1 MLSEQTIF
9 VLKTLFVKLKELL
22 PNHKNFTLHTV
33 RLVVANKVS
42 IERPHWVEDFRLK
55 GEERWGWTF
64 HLSLCAEGTSI
75 SLWNKDS
82 NKITDLNIPFHS
94 VLLTRS
100 DVTKVGWGGK
110 AGNMILQGHLFSNP
124 MIQGWKDQVKVY
136 SEDKTQ

>member
-1 MLSEQTIF
+1 MLSEHTVF
-9 VLKTLFVKLKELL
+9 VLKTLFVNLKELL
-22 PNHKNFTLHTV
+22 PNPDIFTLHTL

-55 GEERWGWTF
+55 GEELWGWTF

-82 NKITDLNIPFHS
+82 NKITDLNILFGS

-100 DVTKVGWGGK
+100 DITKVGWDGSP
-110 AGNMILQGHLFSNP
+110 GNMMLQGHLFSSP
-124 MIQGWKDQVKVY
+124 MM
-136 SEDKTQ
+136 